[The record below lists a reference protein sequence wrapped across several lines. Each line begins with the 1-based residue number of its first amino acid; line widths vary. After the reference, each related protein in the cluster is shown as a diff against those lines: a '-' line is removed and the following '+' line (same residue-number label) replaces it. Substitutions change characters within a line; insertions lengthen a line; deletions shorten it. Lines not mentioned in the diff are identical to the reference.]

1 MTVSEALAL
10 GKKSLLSRGM
20 EAGEA
25 EHEIRLILAFL
36 LGLRPLD
43 LYLYPD
49 RKIPEESFRRLL
61 AERASGKPLAYVLG
75 EVEFWGRTFKIRP
88 GVLIPRPETEILVEA
103 FLKAEIPEGPM
114 LELGVG
120 SGVIIIT
127 CLLERRRL
135 KGLGIDL
142 REEALKLTYENARA
156 HGVAERILL
165 VQGDWLSPL
174 GLGTGFSALV
184 SNPPYV
190 SARDLSGLSREILDH
205 EPLEALYGGWDGL
218 AFIRTTLERGP
229 AYLKP
234 GGKIFLEIGYD
245 QRTAVEEIC
254 RRCHLKV
261 YFEKDLSGID
271 RVAVVEK

>member
-10 GKKSLLSRGM
+10 GKKFFLSRGFD
-20 EAGEA
+20 ARDA
-25 EHEIRLILAFL
+25 EHETRLILAFL

-43 LYLYPD
+43 LYLRLD
-49 RKIPEESFRRLL
+49 SEVPEGLFRRLL

-103 FLKAEIPEGPM
+103 FLKAKVPEGPV

-120 SGVIIIT
+120 SGVILVT
-127 CLLERRRL
+127 CLLERAGL
-135 KGLGIDL
+135 KGLGIDIQEGAL
-142 REEALKLTYENARA
+142 RLALENAKL
-156 HGVAERILL
+156 HGVAERMFL
-165 VQGDWLSPL
+165 VRGDWLSPL
-174 GLGTGFSALV
+174 RFGPKFSALV

-218 AFIRTTLERGP
+218 AFVRRTLEKGP
-229 AYLKP
+229 GYLKP

-245 QRTAVEEIC
+245 QREAVEEIC
-254 RRCHLKV
+254 RRCDLKV
-261 YFEKDLSGID
+261 YFEKDLSGIA

>member
-10 GKKSLLSRGM
+10 GKKFFLSRGVG
-20 EAGEA
+20 ARDA
-25 EHEIRLILAFL
+25 EHETRLILAFL

-43 LYLYPD
+43 LYLRLD
-49 RKIPEESFRRLL
+49 SEVPEGPFRRLL

-103 FLKAEIPEGPM
+103 FLKAKVPEGPV

-120 SGVIIIT
+120 SGVILVT
-127 CLLERRRL
+127 CLLERVRL
-135 KGLGIDL
+135 KGLGIDIQEGAL
-142 REEALKLTYENARA
+142 RLALENAKL
-156 HGVAERILL
+156 HGVAERMFL
-165 VQGDWLSPL
+165 VRGDWLSPL
-174 GLGTGFSALV
+174 RFGPKFSALL

-190 SARDLSGLSREILDH
+190 SARDLSGLSREILDY

-218 AFIRTTLERGP
+218 AFVRRTLEEGP
-229 AYLKP
+229 GYLKP

-245 QRTAVEEIC
+245 QRGAVEEIC
-254 RRCHLKV
+254 RRCNLKV